1 MFLAQHGY
9 VERIERHRMACR
21 HNKPVTGSQLL
32 YSAGSE
38 MPEMTGNVVSRPIL
52 AVALSIIRRTV
63 GYSYNQYSFFCQQL
77 MKSLPHLIKMF
88 QMFHHMPK
96 GDNIKAGGSKLL
108 QSRFGLHLQIEMQ
121 LRKLTCLRT
130 LLHRF
135 HFPATTYHRMGEI
148 TGSRT
153 YIKQTPRLT
162 MRFPGYQAR
171 FAAQHIGTYIMV
183 NAIHRALARIRVG
196 DIVGSLIILAYLC
209 FHGDSL
215 CECKSTVLT
224 RIQFKLFARSIKIR
238 ASHDA
243 FQVRTATH
251 RTSIYTEFL
260 H

>member
-1 MFLAQHGY
+1 
-9 VERIERHRMACR
+9 
-21 HNKPVTGSQLL
+21 
-32 YSAGSE
+32 
-38 MPEMTGNVVSRPIL
+38 MTGNVVCRPIL
-52 AVALSIIRRTV
+52 AVALSIIRRAV
-63 GYSYNQYSFFCQQL
+63 GYGYNQYSFFCQQL
-77 MKSLPHLIKMF
+77 MKSLPHFIKVF

-96 GDNIKAGGSKLL
+96 SDNIKAAGSKLF
-108 QSRFGLHLQIEMQ
+108 QSRFGLYVQIEMQ

-130 LLHRF
+130 FLHRL
-135 HFPATTYHRMGEI
+135 HFPAPANHRVGKV
-148 TGSRT
+148 TGSCT
-153 YIKQTPRLT
+153 YIKQTPRFT
-162 MRFPGYQAR
+162 MRFLGYQAR

-183 NAIHRALARIRVG
+183 DIIHRAFARISVR

-238 ASHDA
+238 TSHDA